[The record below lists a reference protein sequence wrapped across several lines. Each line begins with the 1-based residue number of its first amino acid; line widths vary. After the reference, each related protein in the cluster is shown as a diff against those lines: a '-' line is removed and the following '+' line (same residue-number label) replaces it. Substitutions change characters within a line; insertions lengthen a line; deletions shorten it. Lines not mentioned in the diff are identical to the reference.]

1 MQAIR
6 RILLATAKPV
16 SLWRR
21 EQSRLPRDRPSLG
34 LGAPGFQGHRSPRFL
49 KIGLPCS
56 TLIKVAID
64 ARSFLDDQWPRTTR
78 NRDETPVRHLRFMV
92 VRDGDTD
99 TKPPRPSIA
108 KVDFVVISLVLVV
121 FVSVAFALLVAVA
134 VAVLV
139 VVVLVVILVLE
150 LA

>member
-16 SLWRR
+16 SLWRW

-64 ARSFLDDQWPRTTR
+64 ARSFLDDQRPRTTR

-121 FVSVAFALLVAVA
+121 FVFVSVAFALLV
-134 VAVLV
+134 VLV
-139 VVVLVVILVLE
+139 VVVIVILVLE